1 VLNVAMEQA
10 KGFTSAQRASLDERT
25 HDQDRTLSAMH
36 HLEAAL
42 SAAAP
47 GREARWHESVLAG
60 LVALD
65 DATRSEFDNAKSP
78 DSLLSDVKRSQ
89 PRLRTRVRGLR
100 SQYEQMRQAIALL
113 RQELTEASDDED
125 SVDFAEIRQR
135 LSWMLTALRHQR
147 ARESDL
153 IYDAYRD
160 AFDVEL
166 ERDRP

>member
-1 VLNVAMEQA
+1 MEQA
-10 KGFTSAQRASLDERT
+10 KGFTAAQRAGLQERAS
-25 HDQDRTLSAMH
+25 DQDRTLSAMH
-36 HLEAAL
+36 QLEAAL
-42 SAAAP
+42 SSAAP
-47 GREARWHESVLAG
+47 GREARWQESVLAG

-65 DATRSEFDNAKSP
+65 QATGSEFDNAQSP
-78 DSLLSDVKRSQ
+78 DSLLSDVKRTQ

-100 SQYEQMRQAIALL
+100 SQYEQMRQAIGVL
-113 RQELTEASDDED
+113 RQELSEASDDT
-125 SVDFAEIRQR
+125 VDFAEIRER

-160 AFDVEL
+160 AFDVDL